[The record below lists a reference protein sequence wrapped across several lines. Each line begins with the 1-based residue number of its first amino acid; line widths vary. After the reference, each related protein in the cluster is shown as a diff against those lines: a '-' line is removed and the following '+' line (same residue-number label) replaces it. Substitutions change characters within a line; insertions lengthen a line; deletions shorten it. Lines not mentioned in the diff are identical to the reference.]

1 MANDFLERIADAETR
16 IPTPEHML
24 GKGLMMPGANI
35 NAGARKIMHGTH
47 RDHILG
53 LMQGE
58 KAILE
63 TGYEIRFGD
72 LSSSVTVADT
82 NYRVVAKISKFSFS
96 PNHHYYLIL
105 EDEQNKTLDVVE
117 RISYHHI
124 TETYGYLYNNE
135 YMDNLEIGQ
144 IIPKGQ
150 VVQKSLGF
158 DEYMNRQDGRNLNVA
173 YMSLDKNMEDSMILS
188 EDAAE
193 LLTSPLIKPVQIMIN
208 ENDIPLNLYGTDD
221 MYKSIPDIG
230 EDIKN
235 AVLIGLRK
243 EKKEESLYTQSV
255 DRLRTLMMSDEKYT
269 LNGKV
274 IDVNIYCN
282 NPENLDIYYNGQFK
296 MYYEE
301 LQRMSSQIESII
313 TPFVSSGYTLSYD
326 AQKLFANAR
335 RVKNHDLYIN
345 KKLFSNI
352 ILEVMVLEEK
362 ILQVGDKISNRYGGK
377 GVTSTILPINEM
389 PQFELADGTKD
400 HVQVILNSNG
410 VFGRENIMQL
420 FELSETHIGIEILQY
435 IKNNKLGVDEAF
447 SMICK
452 FLDFISEDQ
461 ANALRNVLSKMSA
474 SAKASYLESI
484 IEDGAIHMSAKP
496 ISESMNIDKLDAI
509 YKAFPFVK
517 QTEIKVPMRDSN
529 GDIRYVKAR
538 RPIVV
543 GKQYMF
549 RLKQYAEEKFMAT
562 NLSSTNI
569 RNENTKSKASREFRE
584 LHSNTPI
591 RFGNMEKLLQLHSA

>member
-16 IPTPEHML
+16 IPTPEHIL
-24 GKGLMMPGANI
+24 GKGLLMPGNND

-72 LSSSVTVADT
+72 LSSSVTVAD
-82 NYRVVAKISKFSFS
+82 YDYKVIAKISKFSFS

-105 EDEQNKTLDVVE
+105 EDRANKMLDVVE

-135 YMDNLEIGQ
+135 YMDNLEMGQ
-144 IIPKGQ
+144 TIPKGTI
-150 VVQKSLGF
+150 VQKSLGF
-158 DEYMNRQDGRNLNVA
+158 DPYMNRQDGRNLYTA
-173 YMSLDKNMEDSMILS
+173 YMALDKNMEDSMIVS

-193 LLTSPLIKPVQIMIN
+193 VLTSPLIKPVQIMIN

-282 NPENLDIYYNGQFK
+282 NPENLDLYYNGQFK
-296 MYYEE
+296 MYYDE
-301 LQRMSSQIESII
+301 LQRMNSQINSVI
-313 TPFVSSGYTLSYD
+313 TPYVSSGYNLSYE

-335 RVKNHDLYIN
+335 RVKNGDLYVY

-352 ILEVMVLEEK
+352 ILEVVVLEEK
-362 ILQVGDKISNRYGGK
+362 KLQVGDKISNRYGGK
-377 GVTSTILPINEM
+377 GVTSTILPNNLM
-389 PQFELADGTKD
+389 PQFELSDGTKH

-410 VFGRENIMQL
+410 VFGRENVMQL
-420 FELSETHIGIEILQY
+420 FELSETHIGEEILQY
-435 IKNNKLGVDEAF
+435 IKSHKLNTTESFD
-447 SMICK
+447 MIIK
-452 FLDFISEDQ
+452 FLNFVSPDQ
-461 ANALRNVLSKMSA
+461 ANMMRETINKMTENEKSIF
-474 SAKASYLESI
+474 LENI
-484 IEDGAIHMSAKP
+484 QEDGCIHISSKP

-509 YKAFPFVK
+509 YKAFPFIK
-517 QTEIKVPMRDSN
+517 QTKIKVPMKDSAGN
-529 GDIRYVKAR
+529 IRYVAAR
-538 RPIVV
+538 RPIVI

-549 RLKQYAEEKFMAT
+549 R
-562 NLSSTNI
+562 
-569 RNENTKSKASREFRE
+569 
-584 LHSNTPI
+584 
-591 RFGNMEKLLQLHSA
+591 

>member
-1 MANDFLERIADAETR
+1 MANDFLDRIADAETR
-16 IPTPEHML
+16 IPTLEHML
-24 GKGLMMPGANI
+24 GKGLNMPGANM

-72 LSSSVTVADT
+72 RSSSVTVADSD
-82 NYRVVAKISKFSFS
+82 YKVVAKISKFSFS

-105 EDEQNKTLDVVE
+105 ADEAKKKLDMIE

-135 YMDNLEIGQ
+135 YMDNLDIGQ
-144 IIPKGQ
+144 IIPKNT

-193 LLTSPLIKPVQIMIN
+193 MLTSPLIKPVQIMIN

-255 DRLRTLMMSDEKYT
+255 DRLRTLMMSDDKYT

-282 NPENLDIYYNGQFK
+282 NPSNLDVYYNGQFK

-301 LQRMSSQIESII
+301 LQRMCTQIEAVI
-313 TPFVSSGYTLSYD
+313 TPYMASGYTLTYD
-326 AQKLFANAR
+326 TQKLFANAK
-335 RVKNHDLYIN
+335 RVKNKDQYIN
-345 KKLFSNI
+345 KKTFSNI
-352 ILEVMVLEEK
+352 ILEVVVLEEK
-362 ILQVGDKISNRYGGK
+362 KLQVGDKISNRYGGK
-377 GVTSTILPINEM
+377 GVTSTILPPELM
-389 PQFELADGTKD
+389 PQFELPDGTKD
-400 HVQVILNSNG
+400 HVHCILNSNG
-410 VFGRENIMQL
+410 VYGRENAMQL

-435 IKNNKLGVDEAF
+435 IKTNNVPVDKAFDMIIKYATIISDQLG
-447 SMICK
+447 
-452 FLDFISEDQ
+452 
-461 ANALRNVLSKMSA
+461 NAIRDLVNRMSPHNRA
-474 SAKASYLESI
+474 LYLESI
-484 IEDGAIHMSAKP
+484 LADGVIHISAKP
-496 ISESMNIDKLDAI
+496 ISESMNIDKLNDL
-509 YKAFPFVK
+509 YKEFPFIK
-517 QTEIKVPMRDSN
+517 QTQITVPIRDST
-529 GDIRYVKAR
+529 GEIRYIKSR

-549 RLKQYAEEKFMAT
+549 R
-562 NLSSTNI
+562 
-569 RNENTKSKASREFRE
+569 
-584 LHSNTPI
+584 
-591 RFGNMEKLLQLHSA
+591 